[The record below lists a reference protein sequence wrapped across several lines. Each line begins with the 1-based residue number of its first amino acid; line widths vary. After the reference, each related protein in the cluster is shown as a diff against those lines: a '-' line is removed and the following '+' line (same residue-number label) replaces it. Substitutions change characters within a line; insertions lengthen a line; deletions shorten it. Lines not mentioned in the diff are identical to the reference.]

1 MCALT
6 ASDKEFIVLNIK
18 PIQVEI
24 TGVKEHLAK
33 INGTVQTNTNKIL
46 KNEKDILSNTLS
58 KRFVV
63 KAIAISGGLIA
74 FILGVVQLLGHF
86 VG

>member
-1 MCALT
+1 MALT
-6 ASDKEFIVLNIK
+6 KDDKEFITLNLK
-18 PIQVEI
+18 PIQIEI
-24 TGVKEHLAK
+24 IDVKRHLEK
-33 INGTVQTNTNKIL
+33 INGSVQSQNIKIQQ
-46 KNEKDILSNTLS
+46 NERDILSNTLS